1 MSWGQPPQGA
11 RSPRPRRRPVQRPG
25 VTHGWE
31 WLSQH
36 RQGARRVITCRV
48 MMSCRQKG
56 SSVSRSR
63 KFLALIFSCSTA
75 YSRKATVTVPPAA
88 CSPEP
93 PGAGKGKGGDQSAPS
108 AGRALPRPQAGP
120 CYLAPNQPPIS
131 TQSQPMTPEPQG
143 AKLQGWA

>member
-31 WLSQH
+31 RLSQH

-75 YSRKATVTVPPAA
+75 YRRKATVTVPPAA

-108 AGRALPRPQAGP
+108 AGGPFLGPRRVPAILLPTSRPSP
-120 CYLAPNQPPIS
+120 PNPNP
-131 TQSQPMTPEPQG
+131 
-143 AKLQGWA
+143 